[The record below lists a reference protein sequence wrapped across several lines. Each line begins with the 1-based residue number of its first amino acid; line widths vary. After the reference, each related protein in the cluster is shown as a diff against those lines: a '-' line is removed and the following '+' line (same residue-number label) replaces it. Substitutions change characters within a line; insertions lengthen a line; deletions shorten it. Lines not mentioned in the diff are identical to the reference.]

1 MVIESI
7 IMQVKA
13 VLNIEKT
20 IKQMKKENAIT
31 NKKEYEDN
39 VIKLQENLEKIK
51 KMKRLSY
58 ENWKLNKITK
68 EEFLSSS
75 NDYSKKISK
84 LNKEKDKL
92 NEELE
97 KITKYDMNNLHFLE
111 EIKKIGEIKELNRL
125 VIEELIEDIVIEK
138 DNNVKII
145 FKCEDKYFEALDF
158 INRQKCDIIASS

>member
-1 MVIESI
+1 
-7 IMQVKA
+7 
-13 VLNIEKT
+13 
-20 IKQMKKENAIT
+20 MKFKISKVE
-31 NKKEYEDN
+31 EDIDKY
-39 VIKLQENLEKIK
+39 IKLRNEIKGDLTEKF
-51 KMKRLSY
+51 
-58 ENWKLNKITK
+58 IT
-68 EEFLSSS
+68 EEEYWEYSD
-75 NDYSKKISK
+75 DYSKKISK

-97 KITKYDMNNLHFLE
+97 KITKYDMNNLIFLE

>member
-1 MVIESI
+1 MLTKLRQS
-7 IMQVKA
+7 
-13 VLNIEKT
+13 N
-20 IKQMKKENAIT
+20 IT
-31 NKKEYEDN
+31 NLKKVNYDFDILKFKISKVEEDIDKY
-39 VIKLQENLEKIK
+39 IKLRNEIKEDLTEKF
-51 KMKRLSY
+51 
-58 ENWKLNKITK
+58 IT
-68 EEFLSSS
+68 EEEYWEYSD
-75 NDYSKKISK
+75 DYSKKISK

-97 KITKYDMNNLHFLE
+97 KITKYDMNNLIFLE

>member
-1 MVIESI
+1 MDE
-7 IMQVKA
+7 Q
-13 VLNIEKT
+13 
-20 IKQMKKENAIT
+20 IT
-31 NKKEYEDN
+31 NITNLKKVNYDFDILKFKISKVEEDIDKY
-39 VIKLQENLEKIK
+39 IKLRNEIKEDLTEKF
-51 KMKRLSY
+51 
-58 ENWKLNKITK
+58 IT
-68 EEFLSSS
+68 EEEYWEYS
-75 NDYSKKISK
+75 NDYSKKIRK

-145 FKCEDKYFEALDF
+145 FKCEDKYFEAYEL
-158 INRQKCDIIASS
+158 NNLGKK